1 MHESVYYQKLH
12 YNTNKNLNEIT
23 SSFQTFFLFLF
34 SQKDFVKVAFDKV
47 VIAALS
53 VIVFLETIFYLHK
66 VIS

>member
-23 SSFQTFFLFLF
+23 SSFQTFFLFIF
-34 SQKDFVKVAFDKV
+34 SQKDFVKVAFNKV

-66 VIS
+66 VI